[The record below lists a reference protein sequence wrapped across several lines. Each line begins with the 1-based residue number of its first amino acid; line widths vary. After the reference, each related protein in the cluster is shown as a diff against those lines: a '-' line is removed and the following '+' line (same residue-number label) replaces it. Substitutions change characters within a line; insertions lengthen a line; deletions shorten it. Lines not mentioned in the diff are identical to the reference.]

1 MIRPLCYLLILALAA
16 CHPGKAQSIST
27 ELTAALAAKNSQTIQ
42 TLVQTER
49 LRLGDRAGTPEV
61 ADTYQKVPPNTPL
74 LDPAIAQL
82 GFSPHFTRLKQL
94 AAPWKP
100 GLDPTTLTEP
110 LRAPASIIS
119 GCTAIAKANLQ
130 GSTECLTLANQTAD
144 FLLWAQEQ
152 AGAGCFPFP
161 AARGTSE
168 ARAMQVAT
176 RFLDRAEKAGKLAQ
190 TVRNGWAF
198 EDHGDGG
205 LQFDNAE
212 CALALFD
219 LHHLTQDPRHL
230 AAALKAADWALSRPL
245 CTNWNYNAF
254 SVHLLAKAHAV
265 TQNPHYLDAAVQKAL
280 LGVIPGQLTDG
291 PLTGRWLDPH
301 NARPAYHY
309 IMMSALAQLTATLP
323 PNHPD
328 RPAILTALRLGLTTR
343 NAEFTSQGV
352 MTKDKAIES
361 LLLVSHLFQND
372 PAFLESTHTTTA
384 LHTLS
389 QLVSEEARRGKLP
402 LSPSGWGQF
411 LAHMTSLTRP

>member
-1 MIRPLCYLLILALAA
+1 MTHRALLLVPLLTA
-16 CHPGKAQSIST
+16 CHPGENPSNAQDLIS
-27 ELTAALAAKNSQTIQ
+27 ALASSNTQTIHSIA
-42 TLVQTER
+42 LAER
-49 LRLGDRAGTPEV
+49 QRLGPRAGEPEI

-82 GFSPHFTRLKQL
+82 GFCPHFTRLQQL

-119 GCTAIAKANLQ
+119 GCAAIAKANLQ
-130 GSTECLTLANQTAD
+130 GKEDCLTLATQLAD
-144 FLLWAQEQ
+144 FLLWTQDQ

-176 RFLDRAEKAGKLAQ
+176 RFLDRAEKAGKLPQ

-212 CALALFD
+212 CALALLD
-219 LHHLTQDPRHL
+219 LYLVTQDPRHL
-230 AAALKAADWALSRPL
+230 TAALKAADWALTRPL
-245 CTNWNYNAF
+245 CSNWNYNAF
-254 SVHLLAKAHAV
+254 SVHLLAKTHAV
-265 TQNPHYLDAAVQKAL
+265 TQSPRYLDAAVQKAL
-280 LGVIPGQLTDG
+280 LGVLPGQLTDG
-291 PLTGRWLDPH
+291 PHAGRWMDPH

-323 PNHPD
+323 PDHPD
-328 RPAILTALRLGLTTR
+328 RPTLLKALRLGLSTR
-343 NAEFTSQGV
+343 NAEFTTQGV

-361 LLLVSHLFQND
+361 LLLVTHLFQND
-372 PAFLESTHTTTA
+372 PAFLASTHTTTA

-389 QLVSEEARRGKLP
+389 QLLSEEARRGKLP

-411 LAHMTSLTRP
+411 LAHIASLTHP

>member
-1 MIRPLCYLLILALAA
+1 MNHRALLLVPLLAA
-16 CHPGKAQSIST
+16 CDPDGSQPNTKDLITALASGNTQAVRSIAQS
-27 ELTAALAAKNSQTIQ
+27 
-42 TLVQTER
+42 ER
-49 LRLGDRAGTPEV
+49 QRLGPRAGEPEV

-74 LDPAIAQL
+74 LDPAIAWL
-82 GFSPHFTRLKQL
+82 GFSPHFTRLQQL
-94 AAPWKP
+94 AAPWKI

-119 GCTAIAKANLQ
+119 GCAAVAKANLQ
-130 GSTECLTLANQTAD
+130 GKDECLTLANQLAN
-144 FLLWAQEQ
+144 FLIWTQDQ

-161 AARGTSE
+161 AARRTSD

-176 RFLDRAEKAGKLAQ
+176 RFLDRAEKAGKLPQ

-212 CALALFD
+212 CGIALLD
-219 LHHLTQDPRHL
+219 LYLVTQDPRHL

-245 CTNWNYNAF
+245 CPNWNYNAF

-265 TQNPHYLDAAVQKAL
+265 TRNPRYLESALQKAL
-280 LGVIPGQLTDG
+280 TGVLPGQLTDG
-291 PLTGRWLDPH
+291 PKAGRWMDPH

-323 PNHPD
+323 SDHPD
-328 RPAILTALRLGLTTR
+328 HPTLLNALRLGLTTR
-343 NAEFTSQGV
+343 NVEFTTLGV
-352 MTKDKAIES
+352 MTKDKDIES
-361 LLLVSHLFQND
+361 LLLVTDLFQND
-372 PAFLESTHTTTA
+372 PAFLASTHTTTA
-384 LHTLS
+384 LNTLN
-389 QLVSEEARRGKLP
+389 QFISEEARRGKLP

-411 LAHMTSLTRP
+411 LAHRASFKSP